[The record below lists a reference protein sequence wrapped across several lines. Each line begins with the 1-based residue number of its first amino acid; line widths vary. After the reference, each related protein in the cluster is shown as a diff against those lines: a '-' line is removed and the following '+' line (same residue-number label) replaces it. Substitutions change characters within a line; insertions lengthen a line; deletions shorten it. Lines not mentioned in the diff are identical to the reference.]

1 MFCIF
6 RHEKGRKFVLSFT
19 SIRYQLFMT
28 EEFVE
33 IFEYLMQKVY
43 SPYYHVKM
51 TSRNVNAIIRFF
63 ENSKI
68 DSVDEIWK
76 YLLFQLV
83 LSMNRYSNRYSV
95 TLLKCISINAIKRWN
110 ERTEEKMFLVS
121 KFQRVRRLENPLQNK
136 VHLYSERY
144 LNEQRKK
151 YWNTPRGFIHCGEF
165 NGILY
170 HKIRC
175 FGCRYKESCEKVLEL

>member
-51 TSRNVNAIIRFF
+51 TSRNANAIKRFF

-95 TLLKCISINAIKRWN
+95 TLLKCISINVIKR
-110 ERTEEKMFLVS
+110 FL
-121 KFQRVRRLENPLQNK
+121 N
-136 VHLYSERY
+136 
-144 LNEQRKK
+144 
-151 YWNTPRGFIHCGEF
+151 C
-165 NGILY
+165 
-170 HKIRC
+170 C
-175 FGCRYKESCEKVLEL
+175 